1 MLESDLE
8 KALVAQIE
16 KFLLEL
22 GRGFM
27 FAVTQQHITLLIY
40 PAILSQYPCLGIQ
53 NHIKKFAALAKK
65 HSPIPGECL
74 IKTSL
79 FYCLIYE
86 PAIHRTLH

>member
-27 FAVTQQHITLLIY
+27 LWE
-40 PAILSQYPCLGIQ
+40 
-53 NHIKKFAALAKK
+53 
-65 HSPIPGECL
+65 HSSG
-74 IKTSL
+74 
-79 FYCLIYE
+79 
-86 PAIHRTLH
+86 LH